1 METEMETTVLQSTTI
16 SAHIGHALAVLVERF
31 ATWLFTS
38 GTRIVI
44 VLVLAWIALRLLSSA
59 TTRLHRA
66 LVGTAV
72 SLERTKRAD
81 TILGMVRT
89 TASILIGIAA
99 GMMVLRETGIDVA
112 PVLATAGIGGLAI
125 GFGAQTLVK
134 DVISGFFLLVEDQ
147 VRMGDVVEVAGRRGT
162 VETIQLRTIQLR
174 DLSGN
179 LHVVPNGS
187 ITLVS
192 NMTRDFS
199 RYLVDAQVARREDP
213 DRVFAALRQI
223 GDEMQLDPEF
233 KEDILQPIE
242 ILGVETL
249 TAANMTIRARLTT
262 RAVQQWRVGRE
273 FNRRMKKRFDELG
286 ISAA

>member
-1 METEMETTVLQSTTI
+1 METEMETTVLQSTQL
-16 SAHIGHALAVLVERF
+16 SAHIGHALAILVERF

-38 GTRIVI
+38 GARIVI

-59 TTRLHRA
+59 TTRLRMA
-66 LVGTAV
+66 LIGTAV

-147 VRMGDVVEVAGRRGT
+147 VRIGDVVEVAGRRGT

-249 TAANMTIRARLTT
+249 TAATMTIRARLTT

>member
-1 METEMETTVLQSTTI
+1 METEMEPTALQSTTI

-38 GTRIVI
+38 GARIVI

-59 TTRLHRA
+59 TTRLHGA
-66 LVGTAV
+66 LVGTAG

-89 TASILIGIAA
+89 TASILIGTAA

-147 VRMGDVVEVAGRRGT
+147 VRIGDVVEVAGRRGT
-162 VETIQLRTIQLR
+162 VETIQLRTIRLR

-249 TAANMTIRARLTT
+249 TAANMMIRARLTT

>member
-1 METEMETTVLQSTTI
+1 SRKRPVTGRPRVRELQAHHPPSRRIGLVALQHHKRSSYGSDLGVFQDEQTAFSVRAVSVTLHAPTRSRGATMETEMETTVLESTKL
-16 SAHIGHALAVLVERF
+16 SGHIGHALAIVVEQF
-31 ATWLFTS
+31 ATWLLTS
-38 GTRIVI
+38 GARIVI
-44 VLVLAWIALRLLSSA
+44 VLVLAWIALRLLRSA
-59 TTRLHRA
+59 TTRLDKA
-66 LVGTAV
+66 LVGTVV

-147 VRMGDVVEVAGRRGT
+147 VRIGDVVEVAGRRGT

-187 ITLVS
+187 ITLV
-192 NMTRDFS
+192 
-199 RYLVDAQVARREDP
+199 
-213 DRVFAALRQI
+213 
-223 GDEMQLDPEF
+223 
-233 KEDILQPIE
+233 
-242 ILGVETL
+242 
-249 TAANMTIRARLTT
+249 
-262 RAVQQWRVGRE
+262 
-273 FNRRMKKRFDELG
+273 
-286 ISAA
+286 

>member
-1 METEMETTVLQSTTI
+1 METTVLHSGNL
-16 SAHIGHALAVLVERF
+16 SAHFGHVFSVLLERF

-38 GTRIVI
+38 GARIVI
-44 VLVLAWIALRLLSSA
+44 VLALAWIALRLLSGA
-59 TTRLHRA
+59 NARLHKA
-66 LVGTAV
+66 LVGSAG

-89 TASILIGIAA
+89 TASILIGVAA
-99 GMMVLRETGIDVA
+99 SMMVLRETGIDVA

-147 VRMGDVVEVAGRRGT
+147 VRIGDVVEVAGRQGT

-179 LHVVPNGS
+179 LHIVPNGS

-213 DRVFAALRQI
+213 DRVASALRQI
-223 GDEMQLDPEF
+223 GDEMQHDPAF
-233 KEDILQPIE
+233 QEDILQPIE
-242 ILGVETL
+242 ILGVEAL
-249 TAANMTIRARLTT
+249 TASSMTIRARLTT

-273 FNRRMKKRFDELG
+273 FNRRMKKCFDELG

>member
-1 METEMETTVLQSTTI
+1 METTILNSTKV
-16 SAHIGHALAVLVERF
+16 SAHISHVLALFGERF
-31 ATWLFTS
+31 ATWLLTS
-38 GTRIVI
+38 GVRIVI
-44 VLVLAWIALRLLSSA
+44 VLTLAWIALRLLGSASARLHKMLIGSA
-59 TTRLHRA
+59 T
-66 LVGTAV
+66 

-81 TILGMVRT
+81 TLLGMVRT
-89 TASILIGIAA
+89 TAMILIGIAA
-99 GMMVLRETGIDVA
+99 GMMVLQETGIDVA

-147 VRMGDVVEVAGRRGT
+147 VRIGDVVEVAGRRGT

-179 LHVVPNGS
+179 VHVVPNGS

-199 RYLVDAQVARREDP
+199 RYLVEAQVARREDP
-213 DRVFAALRQI
+213 DRVFAALSQI
-223 GDEMQLDPEF
+223 GDEMEHDPGF
-233 KEDILQPIE
+233 QADILQPIE
-242 ILGVETL
+242 ILGVEAL
-249 TAANMTIRARLTT
+249 TPATMTIRARLTT
-262 RAVQQWRVGRE
+262 RPVQQWRVGRE

-286 ISAA
+286 ISVA

>member
-1 METEMETTVLQSTTI
+1 METTALQSTTL
-16 SAHIGHALAVLVERF
+16 SAHIGHAFTVLVERF

-38 GTRIVI
+38 GARIVI

-89 TASILIGIAA
+89 TASILIGSAA
-99 GMMVLRETGIDVA
+99 GLMVLRETGIDVA

-147 VRMGDVVEVAGRRGT
+147 VRIGDVVEVAGRRGT
-162 VETIQLRTIQLR
+162 VERIQLRTIQLR

-249 TAANMTIRARLTT
+249 TAATMTIRARLTT
-262 RAVQQWRVGRE
+262 RAVQQWRIGRE
-273 FNRRMKKRFDELG
+273 FNRRMKMRFDELG